1 MPTLDPAHDTTPI
14 DRRAPDRR
22 DANLP
27 PPSPGNRAPNGASGG
42 LIRQHPHLVFAGV
55 ALLMAAILG
64 GLLSSA
70 LQVGFFAGLA
80 WMLGPAAMA
89 LMAYDKAAAG
99 REWPRVPERVLLGL
113 AVVGAAFFVVLSQ
126 QLFRHKTVKP
136 GFTRHLNIIVTAH
149 LLLAW
154 LALGLWL
161 R

>member
-1 MPTLDPAHDTTPI
+1 MPDPHRDALPT

-22 DANLP
+22 DGNLP
-27 PPSPGNRAPNGASGG
+27 PPSPGNRGPSEGAGG
-42 LIRQHPHLVFAGV
+42 LIRQHPHAIFAGV
-55 ALLMAAILG
+55 TVAVAAITG

-70 LQVGFFAGLA
+70 LQVGFFACLA
-80 WMLGPAAMA
+80 WMLGPAALA
-89 LMAYDKAAAG
+89 LMGYDKVAAG

-113 AVVGAAFFVVLSQ
+113 AVLGAAFFVVLGQ

-136 GFTRHLNIIVTAH
+136 GFVRLLNLIVTAH